1 MRTETTLWFNAV
13 LLAAMWAVAAIAYFI
28 FGAILGPWVYVII
41 FLSVCGG
48 PVCLLCVIPQTYL
61 RHWYIEFDDDGFTN
75 SVLRRKQVYAWKDVT
90 KVSGEQ
96 SPNFEGDYADTLVVE
111 TKAKT
116 LRFFLPD
123 YGLHDKRET
132 TEYIEAVKTA
142 WKASAHSK

>member
-1 MRTETTLWFNAV
+1 
-13 LLAAMWAVAAIAYFI
+13 
-28 FGAILGPWVYVII
+28 
-41 FLSVCGG
+41 
-48 PVCLLCVIPQTYL
+48 VIPQTYL